1 MPGRYSRFEFLIALP
16 QRKKGDEALERGG
29 LETVVADPGGTESSN
44 PSSSSGE
51 SVSLPE
57 LLSRVENPGF
67 PRGCAR
73 WLGDRVGRD
82 AQGCYKIAPTDGNI
96 SVAPY
101 SSTAVPLMW
110 WWRECHAG
118 ANEVGASPGSTWVGL

>member
-1 MPGRYSRFEFLIALP
+1 MGRTPDHWKTSSPRP
-16 QRKKGDEALERGG
+16 NG
-29 LETVVADPGGTESSN
+29 LMARPGTESSN
-44 PSSSSGE
+44 PSPSSGE

-82 AQGCYKIAPTDGNI
+82 AQGVIRSRQPAAL
-96 SVAPY
+96 SL
-101 SSTAVPLMW
+101 SSLKEQSEPQ
-110 WWRECHAG
+110 RP
-118 ANEVGASPGSTWVGL
+118 VGKADLKRSS